1 MKLKKTTYTINSLRH
16 IPDMPERMR
25 FAVLADFHGGD
36 PDMVLDI
43 LRKDV
48 PDAILIT
55 GDLINGYFPE
65 DDGLIV
71 EDRQNLLPFLESCA
85 GIAPSFMSIGNHECL
100 LCEED
105 LDVIRSA
112 GITVLDN
119 EWTKFTTGSGSV
131 LIGGLTSAYA
141 VSYRKFRDSL
151 NDSLEED
158 MPYERYPFRRR
169 PKDILKRPT
178 ISGWLDEFEKQEG
191 YKILLSHHP
200 EYWSLREPMLRN
212 RKIDLVLSGHAHG
225 GQWQFM
231 GRGILAPGQ
240 GFFPRFTHGVHYG
253 PHGRMIVSRGL
264 HNPFRY
270 IPRWGNPCEAVY
282 VEITNKPDRSE

>member
-1 MKLKKTTYTINSLRH
+1 
-16 IPDMPERMR
+16 MPERMR
-25 FAVLADFHGGD
+25 FAVLPDFHDGD
-36 PDMVLDI
+36 PEVVLDI
-43 LRKDV
+43 MRNDV
-48 PDAILIT
+48 PDAILIP
-55 GDLINGYFPE
+55 GDLVNGYFPE
-65 DDGLIV
+65 GDGLII
-71 EDRQNLLPFLESCA
+71 EDRQNIVPFLESCA
-85 GIAPSFMSIGNHECL
+85 RIAPTFLSIGNHECL
-100 LCEED
+100 FCDED
-105 LDVIRSA
+105 LDVIRAA

-119 EWTKFTTGSGSV
+119 EWTEFAMRDGSV

-141 VSYRKFRDSL
+141 ISYRRFRVTIPD
-151 NDSLEED
+151 
-158 MPYERYPFRRR
+158 ERYPFRRR

-178 ISGWLDEFEKQEG
+178 ISGWLDDFEKQDG

-200 EYWSLREPMLRN
+200 EYWAMREPMLRD

-225 GQWQFM
+225 GQWQIL
-231 GRGILAPGQ
+231 GHGILAPGQ

-282 VEITNKPDRSE
+282 VEITNKPV